1 MKKRRLGGWYRVA
14 LILACSVS
22 VLGGCQSTPES
33 RIAKKQAVFSS
44 WSAHTQEKI
53 RAGQIEIGY
62 TPQQV
67 ELAKGKPDRVG
78 RRTTAA
84 GDRVEWVYLWDD
96 SNFGFGLGLG
106 AGSGHFGGGA
116 GVSTGGGDPG
126 VAMRVLFSADVVSA
140 FESFS
145 R

>member
-1 MKKRRLGGWYRVA
+1 MKKICPGGWFRVA
-14 LILACSVS
+14 LLLGCSVGL
-22 VLGGCQSTPES
+22 LGGCQSTPAS
-33 RIAKKQAVFSS
+33 RIAKKQAVFFS
-44 WSAHTQEKI
+44 WPAYTQEKI
-53 RAGQIEIGY
+53 RAGQIEVGY

-84 GDRVEWVYLWDD
+84 GDRVEWVYLWND
-96 SNFGFGLGLG
+96 SRFALGFGLGLG
-106 AGSGHFGGGA
+106 GGHFDGEAEADTEVSVA
-116 GVSTGGGDPG
+116 GV
-126 VAMRVLFSADVVSA
+126 ALRVFFTAGVVSA